1 MFTVSKTVKV
11 LYDFSSMS
19 TPTSLLSFCSSFPP
33 AIIATMFASVNG
45 WSAVVFFRETVMFW
59 KETAERDL
67 QKLEDVENNMS
78 R

>member
-33 AIIATMFASVNG
+33 AITAAMFAGVNG
-45 WSAVVFFRETVMFW
+45 WSAVAFFSETVMFW
-59 KETAERDL
+59 KETAEQDL
-67 QKLEDVENNMS
+67 QRLENVENNMS